1 MNWRISEVRTFVFK
15 RHEHRLIAVFLVPTF
30 VMTEADSTLPEKFSK
45 TEMEEGAKLVEEVL
59 RSWSST
65 ANNAVTATDGDED
78 VVMGEASVGDDVREL
93 QRLKACF
100 ERFKPQIEANP
111 WCQEILASL

>member
-1 MNWRISEVRTFVFK
+1 MNWRILEVRNFVSK
-15 RHEHRLIAVFLVPTF
+15 RHMHRLMAMFLIPTF
-30 VMTEADSTLPEKFSK
+30 VMTEAETTLPTKFSK

-65 ANNAVTATDGDED
+65 VNNAVTAPEGDED
-78 VVMGEASVGDDVREL
+78 EVMGDGSADDDAREL

-100 ERFKPQIEANP
+100 ERFRPQIEANP

>member
-1 MNWRISEVRTFVFK
+1 
-15 RHEHRLIAVFLVPTF
+15 
-30 VMTEADSTLPEKFSK
+30 MTEAESALPPKFSR

-65 ANNAVTATDGDED
+65 ATTSDGDED
-78 VVMGEASVGDDVREL
+78 VVMGEANVDDDVREL

-100 ERFKPQIEANP
+100 ERFKPQIEANA